1 MLKKLVIRNYAL
13 IDEVEIDFGGGLSII
28 TGQTGAGKSIMLGA
42 LGLLR
47 GERADTKAIADRASK
62 TVVEA
67 TFLTDVTD
75 PETGESGPGELIVRR
90 EISPTGRSRAFIQDS
105 PVTLTSLGD
114 CTSALL
120 DIHSQ
125 HANLSLNSK
134 DGQLDIIDAMA
145 ENADFL
151 TDYRA
156 DFKKYV
162 GLRTRIRQL
171 RELKARNIEKRGII
185 RIQLEALNKL
195 KPKKGE
201 QQEVERRFEMLS
213 EADEIREQMS
223 GAYEALAGDQDSAM
237 TGVRLAVGCL
247 ESFNLEAV
255 DPTPEE
261 ESLITRLN
269 SIYIE
274 LKDIAY
280 TIEQLGESVESSP
293 TLLAHTGARM
303 RAYYEAVKSMGV
315 DTGDDLVDLRDRLE
329 AQLHMLDGDDDE
341 SRELEQEARSLA
353 KVLKDKAEHLTRRR
367 REAADK
373 FSRNLTERA
382 VPLGLANLRF
392 AVAIKEGKL
401 TTDGQDNVEFLC
413 SFNKNGEMLPMSA
426 TASGGELSRLTLSI
440 KSLMAEKMNMP
451 TVIFDEIDTGVS
463 GEIADKMGQMMTRM
477 AEKIQIITITHLP
490 QVAAKGVRHYKV
502 YKQDTDLRTVSSVCE
517 ISGNERVMEIAGM
530 LSGERLTEAALSAA
544 QELLRNERNIK

>member
-13 IDEVEIDFGGGLSII
+13 IDEVEIDFGEGLSII

-47 GERADTKAIADRASK
+47 GERADTKAIADRTRK

-75 PETGESGPGELIVRR
+75 PETGERGPGELIVRR

-105 PVTLTSLGD
+105 PVTLTSLAD

-134 DGQLDIIDAMA
+134 EGQLEIIDAMA
-145 ENADFL
+145 ENAAIL
-151 TDYRA
+151 ADYRA
-156 DFKKYV
+156 DFRKYV

-171 RELKARNIEKRGII
+171 RELKARNMEKRGVI
-185 RIQLEALNKL
+185 RLQLEALNKL
-195 KPKKGE
+195 KPRKGE

-213 EADEIREQMS
+213 EADEIRDQMS
-223 GAYEALAGDQDSAM
+223 GAYEALAGDNDGAM
-237 TGVRLAVGCL
+237 SQVRVALAHL

-269 SIYIE
+269 SLYIE

-303 RAYYEAVKSMGV
+303 RAYYEAVKAMGV
-315 DTGDDLVDLRDRLE
+315 DTGDELVDLRERLE
-329 AQLHMLDGDDDE
+329 RQMHLLDGDDDE
-341 SRELEQEARSLA
+341 SRELEQEARHLA
-353 KVLKDKAEHLTRRR
+353 KVLKEKAEHLTRRR
-367 REAADK
+367 REAAEV
-373 FSRNLTERA
+373 FSNHLTERA

-392 AVAIKEGKL
+392 TVAVREGKL
-401 TTDGQDNVEFLC
+401 TTDGQDSVEFLC
-413 SFNKNGEMLPMSA
+413 SFNKNGELLPMSA
-426 TASGGELSRLTLSI
+426 TASGGELSRLTLCI

-463 GEIADKMGQMMTRM
+463 GEIADKMGQMMTHM

-490 QVAAKGVRHYKV
+490 QVAAKGIRHYKV
-502 YKQDTDLRTVSSVCE
+502 YKEDTDLRTVTSVCE
-517 ISGNERVMEIAGM
+517 ISGDDRIAEIAGM
-530 LSGERLTEAALSAA
+530 LSGERLTDAALHAA
-544 QELLRNERNIK
+544 RELLRNEENIK

>member
-1 MLKKLVIRNYAL
+1 MLRKLVIRNYAL
-13 IDEVEIDFGGGLSII
+13 IDEVEIDFSEGLSII

-42 LGLLR
+42 LGLLL
-47 GERADTKAIADRASK
+47 GERADTRAIADRTRK

-105 PVTLTSLGD
+105 PVTLTGLSE
-114 CTSALL
+114 CTSRLL

-125 HANLSLNSK
+125 HANLSLNTRE
-134 DGQLDIIDAMA
+134 GQLAIIDAMA
-145 ENADFL
+145 DNGPFL
-151 TDYRA
+151 VDYRA
-156 DFKKYV
+156 DFRQYV
-162 GLRTRIRQL
+162 ALRNRIRQL
-171 RELKARNIEKRGII
+171 RELQARNIQKRASI
-185 RIQLEALNKL
+185 RKQLDTLNKL

-213 EADEIREQMS
+213 EADEIREQLN
-223 GAYEALAGDQDSAM
+223 GASYVISDDADGAM
-237 TGVRLAVGCL
+237 PQVRAAIDHL

-255 DPTPEE
+255 DPAPEE
-261 ESLITRLN
+261 ESLTARLK

-280 TIEQLGESVESSP
+280 TIEQLADSVESSP
-293 TLLAHTGARM
+293 ALLAQTGARM
-303 RAYYEAVKSMGV
+303 RAYFEVVKAMGV
-315 DTGDDLVDLRDRLE
+315 DTGDDLVELRERLE
-329 AQLHMLDGDDDE
+329 HQLDVLESDDDQ
-341 SRELEQEARSLA
+341 SRELEQQARTLA
-353 KVLKDKAEHLTRRR
+353 HTLKEKADNLTRRR
-367 REAADK
+367 REVAED
-373 FSRNLTERA
+373 FRVRLTERA
-382 VPLGLANLRF
+382 IPLGLANLKF
-392 AVAIKEGKL
+392 IAAIGESKL
-401 TTDGQDNVEFLC
+401 TPDGQDTVEFLC

-463 GEIADKMGQMMTRM
+463 GEIADKMGRMMTRM
-477 AEKIQIITITHLP
+477 ASRMQIITITHLP

-502 YKQDTDLRTVSSVCE
+502 YKEDTDQRT
-517 ISGNERVMEIAGM
+517 ISTVRELVGEERVEEIAGM
-530 LSGERLTEAALSAA
+530 LSGEHLTEAALHAA
-544 QELLRNERNIK
+544 RELLKL